1 MLEDLLLQLVKCID
15 YGISSAGALKGH
27 WVFVDEFLDICDQSK
42 LVFVVIVKLVDAS

>member
-1 MLEDLLLQLVKCID
+1 MQEDLLLELVEGIN

-42 LVFVVIVKLVDAS
+42 LVFVVIVKFVDAS